1 MTKAEQDELI
11 VEHLPQAHF
20 AAKRI
25 FHRIRRRIPLEDL
38 EQYGALGLIVA
49 AAHFDPTRGLKFKTY
64 AEHKIRGAILDA
76 IRKETR
82 VRSGQSAPPIEW
94 VSLDGL
100 ARIDRIDESGERERV
115 AFEARLDSERLMKR
129 CTKIQRKVL
138 TGVYLDGESQEH
150 VSSEIGGHQSRVSQ
164 HLKSARERLSAVA

>member
-20 AAKRI
+20 IAKKIHFRI
-25 FHRIRRRIPLEDL
+25 CRRIPLEDL

-49 AAHFDPTRGLKFKTY
+49 ATHFDPTRGLKFKTY

-76 IRKETR
+76 IRKETHC
-82 VRSGQSAPPIEW
+82 RSGQDTQPIEW
-94 VSLDGL
+94 ISFEGL
-100 ARIDRIDESGERERV
+100 GVTERADESSERELLAV
-115 AFEARLDSERLMKR
+115 EAKIDSARLMKR

-138 TGVYLDGESQEH
+138 AGVYLDGESQERI
-150 VSSEIGGHQSRVSQ
+150 SAEIGGNQSRVSQ
-164 HLKSARERLSAVA
+164 HLKAARERLSAVA